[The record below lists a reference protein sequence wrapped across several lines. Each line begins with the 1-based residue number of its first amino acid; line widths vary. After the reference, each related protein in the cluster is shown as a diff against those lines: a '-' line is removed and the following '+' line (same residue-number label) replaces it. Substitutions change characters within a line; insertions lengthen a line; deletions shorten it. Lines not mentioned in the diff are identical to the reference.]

1 MSQKRKQNALI
12 ITFAVMVILIT
23 FILGYGVAL
32 ITGNGS
38 LNPGKPGTGFSTL
51 ESVYNILSENF
62 YYGQDTPEY
71 RSQLIESAIK
81 GMVNAQGDPH
91 TEYMTP
97 QEVADFSGSLEST
110 FVGIG
115 VRYTTLD
122 GNIFVIDVL
131 ESSPAEKAGILGGD
145 IIIQVDDTL
154 CKNVDIDTIT
164 SMICGQAGTD
174 VRLKIDRNGTVIE
187 KTVTRVQIESTVFS
201 EIRDNVGILN
211 ISSFGTGTGG
221 ELARHLDKINKAGVN
236 RIIIDL
242 RNNGGGYANTL
253 NIMCR
258 YFMKDGEIIMREE
271 YRDGREILDKVV
283 GSQKYDFEKIV
294 ILLNGNSASCS
305 EVFTLALTEH
315 CQAITV
321 GTKSYGKGVAQ
332 VSKIFGDGSALK
344 YTDVIWKSDSG
355 KFVQGNGIDPDHEVK
370 LHDALYLSYVT
381 LDDDEVYA
389 FDSVSPRVA
398 EAQLILDFLGYGTD
412 RTDGYFSQKT
422 QTAIEQFQKDNG
434 IKVSGNLDKDTYTR
448 LDSVLVF
455 KWATDKATYDTQMN
469 KALELAKQ

>member
-32 ITGNGS
+32 ITGSGS

-62 YYGQDTPEY
+62 YYGKDTPEY

-97 QEVADFSGSLEST
+97 EEVESFTGSLEST

-115 VRYTTLD
+115 VRYTALD

-131 ESSPAEKAGILGGD
+131 ESSPAEKAGMLGGD
-145 IIIQVDDTL
+145 IIIQVDDTV

-164 SMICGQAGTD
+164 AMIRGKAGTD
-174 VRLKIDRNGTVIE
+174 VHLKIDRNGTVIE
-187 KTVTRVQIESTVFS
+187 KTVTRAEIESTVFS
-201 EIRDNVGILN
+201 EIKDNVGILT
-211 ISSFGTGTGG
+211 ISSFGTGTGA
-221 ELARHLDKINKAGVN
+221 ELARHLNKIKAAGIN
-236 RIIIDL
+236 RIILDL

-258 YFMKDGEIIMREE
+258 YFMNDGEIIMREE

-283 GSQKYDFEKIV
+283 GSQKQDYEKIV

-355 KFVQGNGIDPDHEVK
+355 KFVQGNGIDPDHEVR
-370 LHDALYLSYVT
+370 LHEALYLGYVT
-381 LDDDEVYA
+381 LEDDEEYG
-389 FDSVSPRVA
+389 FDCVSPRVT
-398 EAQLILDFLGYGTD
+398 EAQLILDFLGYDVD
-412 RTDGYFSQKT
+412 RTDGYFSLKT
-422 QTAIEQFQKDNG
+422 QKAIEQFQKDYG
-434 IKVSGNLDKDTYTR
+434 INVSGRLDKETYTR

-455 KWATDKATYDTQMN
+455 KWATEKDTYDTQMS
-469 KALELAKQ
+469 KAMELAKQ